1 MSGPRYKNIS
11 GKKFNKLTAIKP
23 TFKKRYKR
31 FYDLGMFV

>member
-23 TFKKRYKR
+23 TFKK
-31 FYDLGMFV
+31 DTNGSMI